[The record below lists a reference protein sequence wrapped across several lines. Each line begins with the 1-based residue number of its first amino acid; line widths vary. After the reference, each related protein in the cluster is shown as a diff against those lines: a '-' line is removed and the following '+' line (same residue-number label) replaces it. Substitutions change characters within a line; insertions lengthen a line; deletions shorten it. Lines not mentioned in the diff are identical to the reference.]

1 MAYEEDEE
9 CCYPNFYKR
18 VLYEEDEEC
27 CYPNF
32 YKRVFVLDLIWKLK
46 MIGAKE

>member
-1 MAYEEDEE
+1 MVDLLEEA
-9 CCYPNFYKR
+9 
-18 VLYEEDEEC
+18 VAYEEDEEC